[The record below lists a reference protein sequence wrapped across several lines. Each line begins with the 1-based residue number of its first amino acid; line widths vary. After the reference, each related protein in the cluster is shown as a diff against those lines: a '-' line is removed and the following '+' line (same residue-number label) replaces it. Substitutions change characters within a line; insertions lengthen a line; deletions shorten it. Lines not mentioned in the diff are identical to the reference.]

1 MEKRF
6 VISLWVSQIVF
17 VLLLPIW
24 ITLTEYL
31 HSLVLIVVWVCY
43 SFAFF
48 SISSIA
54 FKKRFKIAK
63 KSLNV
68 CIIVYSIFLLVLLF
82 FRPAGP
88 VYDNYNIIP
97 FKTIM
102 FYLDGETSP
111 FISFYNLAA
120 NIGLFIPFG
129 IYYCCKREEAKLTYL
144 VGMAI
149 ASVCLVEIL
158 QFLTHR
164 GSMDIDDL
172 ILNTSGILLG
182 YLIYP
187 LFRKVFSIVH

>member
-6 VISLWVSQIVF
+6 IFSLWVAQIVF
-17 VLLLPIW
+17 VLLFPIW
-24 ITLTEYL
+24 ISLTEYL
-31 HSLVLIVVWVCY
+31 HSLVLVVVWICY
-43 SFAFF
+43 SFIFF

-54 FKKRFKIAK
+54 FKKRFTIAK
-63 KSLNV
+63 KSLDV
-68 CIIVYSIFLLVLLF
+68 SIIVYSIFLLVLLF
-82 FRPAGP
+82 FRPAGQ
-88 VYDNYNIIP
+88 VYDNYNLIP

-102 FYLDGETSP
+102 FYLYGETSP
-111 FISFYNLAA
+111 FIAFYNLAA

-129 IYYCCKREEAKLTYL
+129 IYYCCKREEAKLRYL
-144 VGMAI
+144 AGMAI
-149 ASVCLVEIL
+149 ASVSLIEIL

-187 LFRKVFSIVH
+187 LFSKVFSIEH